1 MKSVARYYTP
11 WSIPRMDFTPLA
23 FVLLLPLVNWDPC
36 LIKIVVSLS
45 LSEKT
50 YFEPYFFRTN
60 GPFL

>member
-1 MKSVARYYTP
+1 
-11 WSIPRMDFTPLA
+11 MDFTPLA

-50 YFEPYFFRTN
+50 LEEVDEIFFQCLKDMWF
-60 GPFL
+60 GFG